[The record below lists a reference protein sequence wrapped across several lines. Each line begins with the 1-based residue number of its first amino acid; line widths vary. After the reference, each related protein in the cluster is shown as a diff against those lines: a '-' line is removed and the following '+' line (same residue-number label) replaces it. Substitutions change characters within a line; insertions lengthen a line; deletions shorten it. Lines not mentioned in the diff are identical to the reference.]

1 MINVVSMSNRVVAR
15 ARGHAG
21 CTGHWLYR
29 VQCTRP
35 WSAYVYVCGVLC
47 AEGVEYSKQH
57 ELRGPGPNIYVCVK
71 YRCLACPCSR
81 FMKLVCLLL
90 SLNDENVM
98 EVQEGGA
105 PGACVIVVAKE
116 WTATAYRKQQH
127 CGG

>member
-1 MINVVSMSNRVVAR
+1 MWVFMYVA
-15 ARGHAG
+15 
-21 CTGHWLYR
+21 
-29 VQCTRP
+29 
-35 WSAYVYVCGVLC
+35 

-98 EVQEGGA
+98 EVHAGGWCTRSVRYCCCQRVDRYSVLYA
-105 PGACVIVVAKE
+105 SNSTVVGSL
-116 WTATAYRKQQH
+116 
-127 CGG
+127 GG